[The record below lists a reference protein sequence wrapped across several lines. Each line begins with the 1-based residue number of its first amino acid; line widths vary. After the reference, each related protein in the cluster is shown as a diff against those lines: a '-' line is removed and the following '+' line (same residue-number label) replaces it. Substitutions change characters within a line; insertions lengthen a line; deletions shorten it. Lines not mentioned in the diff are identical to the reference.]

1 MNTNEFLTTL
11 GWPTAELG
19 DLGSAE
25 WSAPSPGDF
34 SVLSAGIARQS
45 KSIRAWVHQADLE
58 DSKDLLVLEMSVSGD
73 SVAVEKSM
81 VGDPLTESPLE
92 DAIHLFVHMRSGIGK
107 MRFRSSGPLVL
118 PKG

>member
-92 DAIHLFVHMRSGIGK
+92 PLAPPT
-107 MRFRSSGPLVL
+107 SGPPRCSYQPRQSVNV
-118 PKG
+118 GHAAY